1 MSNAIFED
9 NLSHFQI
16 TKRIGNKA
24 QARCPAHDDRHA
36 SLTITQGER
45 GTVFHCHAG
54 CTTEAVLAAVGLS
67 YADTFYT
74 DKDDSTEKWRS
85 FVEQREKKK
94 IEDVYHYHSIYT
106 GEYAFTKLRLEGKKI
121 LYGRIQ
127 NGKFLYGLGG
137 KNKKDFRAV
146 YGDLKMIRH
155 AIETGN
161 TIYIPEGEK
170 DTRTLATK
178 YLPAFTYGGVSD
190 WQPEFVELVHGGN
203 VVILADNDAPG
214 KKVAEQIRNDISGI
228 ATSVQVI
235 VPVPDVPKADI
246 SDFFDSGHT
255 VEDLE
260 RLVEQTEVAAVGV
273 VEKTP
278 APMQPIEFVRNAQG
292 KIIDRIDNAVAAL
305 LGDPEFHNMLRFNLF
320 TGKMEVRNT
329 PWRRF
334 TPDFSDYDANQ
345 IRLILATKYD
355 LKSEKGIERAIDIVS
370 HEDEYHPIRDRL
382 SGLEWDGVERISE
395 LFPKFLGA
403 ERSDYVTEVTKLFL
417 LGAICRV
424 FTPGCK
430 FDSMVCLVDEHQG
443 SGKSTMARLLAL
455 EDSWFSDDV
464 RNLDD
469 ESTARKLQA
478 KWIIEFSEM
487 LATANTKT
495 VEAVKSF
502 LSRQTDV
509 YRIPYERYARDFPRQ
524 CAFLGTTNNIDFLPI
539 DRSGNRRF
547 IPIKCNADKAEIHP
561 LNNEAETR
569 EYILK
574 VYAEAMMIYRSGNFK
589 LTLPDEIG
597 KNLLKI
603 QQDFTPEDT
612 TAAIIQEWLD
622 TTSEEFVCV
631 SMVFNEAL
639 KRDGTPKS
647 WESREISKILDSA
660 RGWERHQTGDH
671 KKRFRIYGT
680 QRAWRKMYPQR
691 VQKSGYKDENRFVQD
706 ENLTRQAELVFK

>member
-1 MSNAIFED
+1 MSNAIFES
-9 NLSHFQI
+9 NLSHFRVI
-16 TKRIGNKA
+16 NRNGNKA
-24 QARCPAHDDRHA
+24 QAKCPAHDDKHA
-36 SLTITQGER
+36 SLTITEGKDK
-45 GTVFHCHAG
+45 TLFYCHAG
-54 CTTEAVLAAVGLS
+54 CRTDDVLAAAGLT
-67 YADTFYT
+67 YQDAIY
-74 DKDDSTEKWRS
+74 EKQDCT
-85 FVEQREKKK
+85 VKKQPSHKNKVLEDAYDYHNINTGDYCFTRLRYQGKELRYGIRRNGK
-94 IEDVYHYHSIYT
+94 IEF
-106 GEYAFTKLRLEGKKI
+106 GL
-121 LYGRIQ
+121 
-127 NGKFLYGLGG
+127 NGKNRKELV
-137 KNKKDFRAV
+137 AV
-146 YGDLKMIRH
+146 FGDLASIKN
-155 AIETGN
+155 AISAGE

-170 DTRTLATK
+170 DARTLTAKNLT
-178 YLPAFTYGGVSD
+178 AFTYGSCDD
-190 WQPEFVELVHGGN
+190 WQPEFAELVRGGN
-203 VVILADNDAPG
+203 VVVLADNDVPG

-228 ATSVQVI
+228 AASVKIV
-235 VPVPDVPKADI
+235 VPVPDVEHADVT
-246 SDFFDSGHT
+246 DFFEAGRT

-260 RLVEQTEVAAVGV
+260 RLVEQTETVVFEV

-278 APMQPIEFVRNAQG
+278 VPIQQIEFVRNAQG

-305 LGDPEFHNMLRFNLF
+305 LGDPDFHDMLRFNLF
-320 TGKMEVRNT
+320 TGKLEVQNT
-329 PWRRF
+329 PWKRF

-370 HEDEYHPIRDRL
+370 HEDEYHPIRDKL
-382 SGLEWDGVERISE
+382 NSLEWDGIERISE
-395 LFPKFLGA
+395 LFPKYLGA
-403 ERSDYVTEVTKLFL
+403 ERSDYVTEATKLFL
-417 LGAICRV
+417 LGAINRV

-455 EDSWFSDDV
+455 DDSWFSDDV

-469 ESTARKLQA
+469 ETTARKLQA

-524 CAFLGTTNNIDFLPI
+524 CAFLGTTNNIDFLPM

-547 IPIKCNADKAEIHP
+547 IPIRCNAEKAEVHP
-561 LNNEAETR
+561 LENERNTR
-569 EYILK
+569 EYILQA
-574 VYAEAMMIYRSGNFK
+574 YAEAMVIYRSGNFK
-589 LTLPDEIG
+589 LMLPDEINR
-597 KNLLKI
+597 NLQLI
-603 QQDFTPEDT
+603 QQEFTPEDT

-622 TTSEEFVCV
+622 TTSEDFVCV
-631 SMVFNEAL
+631 SMIFNEAL
-639 KRDGTPKS
+639 KRDGTPKA

-691 VQKSGYKDENRFVQD
+691 VQKSGYKDESKFVQD
-706 ENLTRQAELVFK
+706 ENLTRQAEFVFK